1 MARQIHGV
9 VENPDYLAQ
18 ATLSWS
24 IQDKM
29 APARAAPRDVKRAE
43 MRPDFVARDA
53 AGNVG
58 AEAER
63 LQGFKDGRLINFRL
77 TRAESALRVGENA
90 GEIPFSFGAKPYPPD
105 RRDQAGPFGSDRAA
119 APTFFR

>member
-1 MARQIHGV
+1 MARQIHCV
-9 VENPDYLAQ
+9 VENADHLDQ
-18 ATLSWS
+18 APLSWS

-29 APARAAPRDVKRAE
+29 ASAMAAPRDVKRSE

-63 LQGFKDGRLINFRL
+63 LQGFKDGRLINLRL
-77 TRAESALRVGENA
+77 ARTESVLRVGENA
-90 GEIPFSFGAKPYPPD
+90 GEIPFSFGAKPDPLD
-105 RRDQAGPFGSDRAA
+105 RRGQAGSFGSDRAA